1 MKDFNDYVKKVQS
14 RLLFIEGLQ
23 KNKHLTISYD
33 SLEKSTTTDSEM
45 LYITL
50 EDGSEHSGMFVFGSQ
65 FYIDDLN
72 EQEFKDKLSLDSLNF
87 KILRAHKRLSKKS
100 KQVKISDI
108 LQEIQ
113 DKKKDSSELHII
125 LRRILTLA
133 YYLNWEIER
142 DTQDIEGD
150 SFITIPDRYL
160 LRLKQRFSFEMMC
173 GIYENDEV
181 FLFLNTRGKLNMVFK
196 DKDQFSRRDIE
207 RVVPT
212 LMSTVFDCE
221 ECHFS

>member
-1 MKDFNDYVKKVQS
+1 MKNFTEYVEKVQS
-14 RLLFIEGLQ
+14 RLQFVENLQ
-23 KNKHLTISYD
+23 KNKHVTISYD

-45 LYITL
+45 LYFTL

-72 EQEFKDKLSLDSLNF
+72 EQEFKHKLSLDSLNF

-133 YYLNWEIER
+133 YYLNWDMKR

-160 LRLKQRFSFEMMC
+160 LKLKQRFSFEMMC
-173 GIYENDEV
+173 GVYEDEEV

-196 DKDQFSRRDIE
+196 DKDEFSRRDIE
-207 RVVPT
+207 KIVPK
-212 LMSTVFDCE
+212 LMSTIFGCE